1 MSETSRFH
9 FHSHAAALSGRIV
22 RVGEGKSAKFVK
34 NSFIDLPAAA
44 LPAAGGRSSA
54 QLTRKHL
61 KDAFVKS
68 FVRFDSATVTSEGV
82 FDDAKGHFEA
92 TMGKRATG
100 SLEPRTAVS
109 ADIRGL
115 DIGLKGQVHMLVR
128 RVRGGFTSKK
138 GVSAGETAIELDKGT
153 GFDGNSVRF
162 VDTNGKAYTL
172 TIAVDRDV
180 FHKHHTLSALRS
192 ASAAPVSGAGADG
205 MAHGTIVKPVAWKG
219 REFPGSA
226 IEAGG
231 GVSIP
236 GFGRVFFGEIA
247 MSPTSRRLTMVRVSL
262 GSPVGGDVAAADV
275 MDNGSW
281 SG

>member
-1 MSETSRFH
+1 MSDTSRFH

-22 RVGEGKSAKFVK
+22 RVGEGKSARLVK

-54 QLTRKHL
+54 QLTRKLL

-82 FDDAKGHFEA
+82 FDDAQGHFEA
-92 TMGKRATG
+92 TMGRRAAG
-100 SLEPRTAVS
+100 SLEPRTTVR

-115 DIGLKGQVHMLVR
+115 DIGLKGHVHMLIR
-128 RVRGGFTSKK
+128 RVRGGFSSKK
-138 GVSAGETAIELDKGT
+138 GVNPGETAIALDKDT
-153 GFDGNSVRF
+153 GFDGNTVKF
-162 VDTNGKAYTL
+162 VNADGKAYTL
-172 TIAVDRDV
+172 AVAVDRDV
-180 FHKHHTLSALRS
+180 FQKHHTLSALRS
-192 ASAAPVSGAGADG
+192 APAAPVLRAGDDG
-205 MAHGTIVKPVAWKG
+205 TSHGTIVKPVAWKG
-219 REFPGSA
+219 REFPGSTV
-226 IEAGG
+226 EPDG

-247 MSPTSRRLTMVRVSL
+247 VSPTSRRLTMVRVNL